1 MNKRVCLIMTLSRIQ
16 LGAINCF
23 KEQVEVAA
31 KNRDLD
37 QMLEDKLD
45 LVEKTLDDVSES
57 LVEVMKDSAV
67 GYYAVSSAAFFMD

>member
-1 MNKRVCLIMTLSRIQ
+1 MNKKVCLIMSRIQ

-23 KEQVEVAA
+23 KEQVEMAA
-31 KNRDLD
+31 ENKGLD

-57 LVEVMKDSAV
+57 LFEVMKDSAV
-67 GYYAVSSAAFFMD
+67 GYYAVSSAAFFMN